1 MARNGAYT
9 ACSKSVARLSQCRKT
24 FHNVSQE
31 EETFM
36 DNSQTATVAKPTI
49 TNPKLLLW
57 ILMIVYVLNFLD
69 RQIVNILAEPISQ
82 DLNLSDTQIGLLTGL
97 AFALFYTVLGIPIA
111 RYADNNST
119 NRVGLISI
127 SLAVWSAMTALCGL
141 AQNFAQ
147 LALARVGVG
156 VGEAGC
162 TPAAHSLITDSVPPE
177 KRSSAIAFY
186 GLGIPIGSLLGL
198 VIGGVLNDAYGWRV
212 AFMAVAIPGLI
223 LAVFLPFILR
233 EPRKAEAAAR
243 ALSGEK
249 ARDALSTKDALKE
262 VFSSRAFVLLAIAAS
277 FTAFLSYGKSV
288 WAVILFIRSH
298 GLSPGETGLL
308 LGVVLGVAGMIG
320 TWLGGMMADKFGK
333 IDKRHLLTTPA
344 IGMVIATPI
353 LFLGYF
359 ATDWRVA
366 ILLLFVPS
374 ALNAA
379 YYGPTYATVQGLVK
393 PEARAVAA
401 AFMLFGQNLIGLGLG
416 PLLFGMMSDAF
427 KPLAGDESVRWVLYG
442 AAWLGLIPAFFFWRA
457 SLRLKE
463 ELKTG

>member
-1 MARNGAYT
+1 M
-9 ACSKSVARLSQCRKT
+9 
-24 FHNVSQE
+24 QE
-31 EETFM
+31 EEILM
-36 DNSQTATVAKPTI
+36 DNSQVATAAKPTI

-57 ILMIVYVLNFLD
+57 ILMIVYVFNFLD
-69 RQIVNILAEPISQ
+69 RQIVNILAEPISR

-97 AFALFYTVLGIPIA
+97 AFALFYTLLGIPIA
-111 RYADNNST
+111 RYADNSST

-198 VIGGVLNDAYGWRV
+198 VIGGALNDIYGWRV

-223 LAVFLPFILR
+223 LAAFLPFILR

-308 LGVVLGVAGMIG
+308 LGIVLGVAGMVG

-344 IGMVIATPI
+344 LGMVIATPI

-366 ILLLFVPS
+366 IILLFVPS

-442 AAWLGLIPAFFFWRA
+442 AAWLGLIPAYFFWRA

>member
-1 MARNGAYT
+1 LQDEEIFMG
-9 ACSKSVARLSQCRKT
+9 KSQVG
-24 FHNVSQE
+24 
-31 EETFM
+31 
-36 DNSQTATVAKPTI
+36 TATKPTI

-69 RQIVNILAEPISQ
+69 RQIVNILAEPISR

-97 AFALFYTVLGIPIA
+97 AFALFYTLLGIPIA
-111 RYADNNST
+111 RYADNSRT

-141 AQNFAQ
+141 AQNFVQ

-177 KRSSAIAFY
+177 KRSSAMAFY

-198 VIGGVLNDAYGWRV
+198 VIGGALNDAYGWRV

-223 LAVFLPFILR
+223 LAAFLPFILR

-249 ARDALSTKDALKE
+249 ARDVLSTKDALKE
-262 VFSSRAFVLLAIAAS
+262 VFSSRAFVMLAIAAS

-308 LGVVLGVAGMIG
+308 LGLILVVAGVAGP
-320 TWLGGMMADKFGK
+320 WLGGMMADKFGK

-344 IGMVIATPI
+344 LGMVIATPI

-366 ILLLFVPS
+366 IILLFVPS

-379 YYGPTYATVQGLVK
+379 YYGPTYACVQGLVK

-401 AFMLFGQNLIGLGLG
+401 AFMLFAQNLIGLGLG

-442 AAWLGLIPAFFFWRA
+442 AAWLGLVPAFFFWRA

>member
-1 MARNGAYT
+1 MDDSRT
-9 ACSKSVARLSQCRKT
+9 APA
-24 FHNVSQE
+24 
-31 EETFM
+31 
-36 DNSQTATVAKPTI
+36 AKPTI

-69 RQIVNILAEPISQ
+69 RQIVNILAEPISR
-82 DLNLSDTQIGLLTGL
+82 DLDLSDTQIGLLTGL
-97 AFALFYTVLGIPIA
+97 AFALFYTLLGIPIA
-111 RYADNNST
+111 RYADNSST

-198 VIGGVLNDAYGWRV
+198 VIGGALNDAYGWRV

-223 LAVFLPFILR
+223 LAALLPFILR

-249 ARDALSTKDALKE
+249 ARAVLSTKDALKE
-262 VFSSRAFVLLAIAAS
+262 VFSSRAFVMLAIAAS

-288 WAVILFIRSH
+288 WQVILFIRSH

-308 LGVVLGVAGMIG
+308 LGLGLGVAGMIG

-333 IDKRHLLTTPA
+333 VDKRHYLTTPA
-344 IGMVIATPI
+344 IGMVIATPL

-366 ILLLFVPS
+366 ILLLFVPT

-393 PEARAVAA
+393 PEARAIAA
-401 AFMLFGQNLIGLGLG
+401 ALMLFAQNLIGLGLG

-457 SLRLKE
+457 SLRLNA
-463 ELKTG
+463 ELKSG